1 MYLKRQNSLQNRFY
15 FMDLIEKHTEKI
27 EKPIRLGTLRFQY
40 VLITPKQNTK
50 LPIFL
55 LKNAIFYFF

>member
-27 EKPIRLGTLRFQY
+27 EKPIRLGTLCFQY

-50 LPIFL
+50 FL